1 MEVPAMELRH
11 LRAFRAVAR
20 TSSFTRAA
28 QELHYAQ
35 SSITEQVQALETEL
49 GAPLFSRV
57 GRKLTLTSA
66 GERLLGYAD
75 NVLALVE
82 EARNVV
88 EDSTEDPSGELVI
101 GGLETLC
108 ATIVPGALS
117 RYRSEFPQ
125 VKVTVRQENRGELYA
140 SVQRED
146 IDVCFTFGTP
156 PNNSELRSETL
167 SEERLVIIVPRG
179 HRLSGHD
186 PVELADLRDEE
197 FLVTEPGC
205 GFREMYD
212 RSLGKLGT
220 QGPRIAAEVGS
231 ISALSSCVAAGMGCA
246 LLPELAV
253 AARQRGTEFTVL
265 HPATSADADYRTA
278 VAMTWQRR
286 WEGKPSV
293 AAFLRIARQ
302 TIGTAENN

>member
-1 MEVPAMELRH
+1 MELRH

-28 QELHYAQ
+28 AELHYAQ

-49 GAPLFSRV
+49 GVALFSRI
-57 GRKLTLTSA
+57 GRKLALTPA
-66 GERLLGYAD
+66 GERLVGYAD

-88 EDSTEDPSGELVI
+88 EDSAEQPSGELTV

-117 RYRSEFPQ
+117 RYRSKFPQ
-125 VKVTVRQENRGELYA
+125 VKVAVRQENRGQLYA
-140 SVQRED
+140 SVRRED
-146 IDVCFTFGTP
+146 IDVCLTFGTP
-156 PNNSELRSETL
+156 PASAELRSETL
-167 SEERLVIIVPRG
+167 FSERLVVIVPRG
-179 HRLSGHD
+179 HRLSERS
-186 PVELADLRDEE
+186 PVELSDLRGEE

-212 RSLGKLGT
+212 RSLGKLGAD
-220 QGPRIAAEVGS
+220 GPRIAAEVGS
-231 ISALSSCVAAGMGCA
+231 IAALSSCVAAGMGCG

-253 AARQRGTEFTVL
+253 AARHRGTEFTVL
-265 HPATSADADYRTA
+265 YPAETAESGSYRAT
-278 VAMTWQRR
+278 VTMTWQRR
-286 WEGKPSV
+286 WEEKPSV
-293 AAFLRIARQ
+293 AAFLRIARETMTQ
-302 TIGTAENN
+302 GQNT

>member
-1 MEVPAMELRH
+1 VELRH

-35 SSITEQVQALETEL
+35 SSITEQVQALEAEL
-49 GAPLFSRV
+49 GVALFSRI
-57 GRKLTLTSA
+57 GRKLALTPS
-66 GERLLGYAD
+66 GERLVGYAD

-88 EDSTEDPSGELVI
+88 EDSAEQPSGELVI

-108 ATIVPGALS
+108 ASLVPGALS
-117 RYRSEFPQ
+117 RYRSKYAQ
-125 VKVTVRQENRGELYA
+125 VKVAVRQENRRELYA
-140 SVQRED
+140 SVRRED

-156 PNNSELRSETL
+156 PTNAELRSETL
-167 SEERLVIIVPRG
+167 FDDRLVIIAPRG
-179 HRLSGHD
+179 HRLSRHD
-186 PVELADLRDEE
+186 PVELSDLRGED

-212 RSLGKLGT
+212 RSLGKLGAE
-220 QGPRIAAEVGS
+220 GPRIAAEVS
-231 ISALSSCVAAGMGCA
+231 SVATLSNCVAAGMGCA
-246 LLPELAV
+246 LLPELAI
-253 AARQRGTEFTVL
+253 AARHRDTEFTVL
-265 HPATSADADYRTA
+265 HPADRTNDSYRIA
-278 VAMTWQRR
+278 VTMTWQRR

-293 AAFLRIARQ
+293 AAFLHIARE
-302 TIGTAENN
+302 TMRTGRDN